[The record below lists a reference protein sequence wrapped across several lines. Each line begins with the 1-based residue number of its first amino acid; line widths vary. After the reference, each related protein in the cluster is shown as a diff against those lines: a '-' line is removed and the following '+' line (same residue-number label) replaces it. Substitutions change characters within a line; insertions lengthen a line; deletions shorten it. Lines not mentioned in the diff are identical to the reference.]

1 MRARAI
7 LLATVALVAAG
18 TAAWGAR
25 HFLASERAAI
35 AAARPQLAAPPRAQR
50 VLVARTDLPAGTIVQ
65 TKHLRW
71 QAWPDAT
78 MPEGWY
84 IEGKATPD
92 QLAGTV
98 VRGLV
103 AAGEPVAASRLVHPG
118 EQGFLAAVLAPGLR
132 AVSVSVNA
140 TSGIAGFVFPGDRVD
155 LILSHGV
162 EREGGNGR
170 LRRASETVLSDVR
183 VLAVDQSTDD
193 AAAKASPAKTVTLE
207 VSPKDAEKVTLVAD
221 LGRLSLSLRSL
232 ARDEDGETPQR
243 VAPDAPHTWDSEVSR
258 LLTSPAVQK
267 PQVVRV
273 WRGGELVTQRFG
285 EPDRPAGP
293 AEPATS
299 SEVEP

>member
-7 LLATVALVAAG
+7 LLAAVALAAAG

-25 HFLASERAAI
+25 HYLAAERAAI
-35 AAARPQLAAPPRAQR
+35 AARAPQQPAPAKAHR
-50 VLVARTDLPAGTIVQ
+50 VLVARSDLPAGTIVQ
-65 TKHLRW
+65 AKHLRW

-78 MPEGWY
+78 LPDGWY
-84 IEGKATPD
+84 VEGKADPAD
-92 QLAGTV
+92 LAGTV

-118 EQGFLAAVLAPGLR
+118 EQGFLAAVLAPGMR

-140 TSGIAGFVFPGDRVD
+140 TTGIAGFVFPGDRVD

-193 AAAKASPAKTVTLE
+193 AAAKASLAKTVTLE
-207 VSPKDAEKVTLVAD
+207 VSPKDAEKVTLTAD

-232 ARDEDGETPQR
+232 ARDEAAAAEAEPR
-243 VAPDAPHTWDSEVSR
+243 PAAPHTWDSEVSR
-258 LLTSPAVQK
+258 LLASPAAPK
-267 PQVVRV
+267 AREVRV
-273 WRGGELVTQRFG
+273 WRGGEQVTLRFG
-285 EPDRPAGP
+285 GPDRPSAP
-293 AEPATS
+293 VDAAPPP
-299 SEVEP
+299 EVEP